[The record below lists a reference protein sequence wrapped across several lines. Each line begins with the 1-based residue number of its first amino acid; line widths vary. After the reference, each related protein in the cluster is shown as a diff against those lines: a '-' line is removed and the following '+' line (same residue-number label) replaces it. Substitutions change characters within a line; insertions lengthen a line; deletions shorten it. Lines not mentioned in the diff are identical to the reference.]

1 MEVEVRYSTSPSS
14 PALQWLTKEQTR
26 GGRFPYVYSQCQAIN
41 ARSLLPC
48 QDSPQVKAPYSAR
61 LTGPAELTL
70 LMSAIRDGEDIIR

>member
-1 MEVEVRYSTSPSS
+1 MLELSP
-14 PALQWLTKEQTR
+14 R

-70 LMSAIRDGEDIIR
+70 LMSAIRDGEDVVR